1 MDVSLASLWLPIL
14 VSAVA
19 VFFVS
24 FLAWMVLPHHKKDI
38 NAIADEKAWSKHL
51 KQHDLPPGM
60 YMWPGWG
67 QTRK

>member
-38 NAIADEKAWSKHL
+38 NAIADEKA
-51 KQHDLPPGM
+51 
-60 YMWPGWG
+60 
-67 QTRK
+67 